1 MTLFS
6 SRQRWKEGALL
17 GGLEITGPQ
26 GRAGLTLRETGV
38 DRAHHAEAG
47 SSPSSE
53 APLDHALRQGF
64 GRAGGMEAAISGES
78 RWRR

>member
-26 GRAGLTLRETGV
+26 GRAGWTPRETRD
-38 DRAHHAEAG
+38 DREHHAEAG

-53 APLDHALRQGF
+53 APLDHVVRQGF
-64 GRAGGMEAAISGES
+64 GRAGGVEAAISGES